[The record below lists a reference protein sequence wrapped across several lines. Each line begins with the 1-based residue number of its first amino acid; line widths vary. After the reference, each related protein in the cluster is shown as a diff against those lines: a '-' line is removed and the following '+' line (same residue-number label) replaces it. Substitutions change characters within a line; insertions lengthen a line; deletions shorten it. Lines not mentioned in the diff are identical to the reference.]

1 MSKIALTPN
10 ASGTGVFTIA
20 SPATNTD
27 RTLTL
32 PDEAGTVLVNGTTS
46 NVGIGTSSPTSLL
59 TLNKASNN
67 TVLDL
72 TFTGTA
78 VANNYQELKF
88 RVSGSDVI
96 RTGIR
101 SIQAASASF
110 GASLAFLTENLAGA
124 YSERLRISSEGNVGI
139 GTSSPSE
146 KLTVNGNI
154 NLPLG
159 KYFYSYLENYGMG
172 TPDSA
177 GLQIFTGST
186 DSIRFGGRDSGT
198 FTERMR
204 IDSAGNV
211 GIGTSSPNTK
221 LDVVGS
227 TTNSSGIVDTLRLR
241 NTGVA
246 AGDGAKI
253 QFTAGTSTSG
263 AGIGS
268 GGVALNSADLRFY
281 TGGNTERM
289 RIDSSGNVGIGTS
302 SPAKKLDVLGEAQ
315 ISFNSVDTYLYYQ
328 STSNYTGRKTDGNM
342 WMNVA
347 GGQANVF
354 GINGVEKVRID
365 SSGNLLAGATS
376 AVLSG
381 KITSSFAGNAINGAT
396 FNDTTSAS
404 GAGFCIFSIAGT
416 LIGNISRVGA
426 TSAVAYN
433 TTSDQRLKSN
443 IADSQ
448 SVLDKLMT
456 VKVRQFDWTSGNVH
470 QDYGFIA
477 QELEPVL
484 SGVVTKGK
492 TDEDVW
498 QLDYSKLTPHL
509 LKAIQ
514 EQQAIITAL
523 ETRLSALEG

>member
-365 SSGNLLAGATS
+365 ASGN
-376 AVLSG
+376 
-381 KITSSFAGNAINGAT
+381 F
-396 FNDTTSAS
+396 F
-404 GAGFCIFSIAGT
+404 
-416 LIGNISRVGA
+416 VGA
-426 TSAVAYN
+426 TALTADANFFGTSPGNSFSDFGHITGVASGVSYTRFLYAGSVIGSITQSGTTAVLYN
-433 TTSDQRLKSN
+433 TSSDYRLKEDVQPMVGASERVLALN
-443 IADSQ
+443 PVNFAWKADGTR
-448 SVLDKLMT
+448 VD
-456 VKVRQFDWTSGNVH
+456 
-470 QDYGFIA
+470 GFIA
-477 QELEPVL
+477 HEAQA
-484 SGVVTKGK
+484 VVPAAVTGEKDGEEMQGI
-492 TDEDVW
+492 D
-498 QLDYSKLTPHL
+498 QSKLVPL
-509 LKAIQ
+509 LTAALQ
-514 EQQAIITAL
+514 EAL
-523 ETRLSALEG
+523 TKIADMETRLSALEG

>member
-1 MSKIALTPN
+1 
-10 ASGTGVFTIA
+10 
-20 SPATNTD
+20 
-27 RTLTL
+27 
-32 PDEAGTVLVNGTTS
+32 
-46 NVGIGTSSPTSLL
+46 L
-59 TLNKASNN
+59 TLNKASNT

-315 ISFNSVDTYLYYQ
+315 ISYSGVDTYLYYQ

-354 GINGVEKVRID
+354 GISGAEKVRID

-381 KITSSFAGNAINGAT
+381 KITSSFAGTCHKWRN
-396 FNDTTSAS
+396 
-404 GAGFCIFSIAGT
+404 
-416 LIGNISRVGA
+416 L
-426 TSAVAYN
+426 
-433 TTSDQRLKSN
+433 
-443 IADSQ
+443 
-448 SVLDKLMT
+448 
-456 VKVRQFDWTSGNVH
+456 
-470 QDYGFIA
+470 
-477 QELEPVL
+477 
-484 SGVVTKGK
+484 
-492 TDEDVW
+492 
-498 QLDYSKLTPHL
+498 
-509 LKAIQ
+509 
-514 EQQAIITAL
+514 
-523 ETRLSALEG
+523 